1 MVDVTIS
8 AGTRSALLALSSM
21 QDQANVMENRLAT
34 GKRVNAPI
42 DNAISYFLS
51 AGLSSRANAIN
62 GLMSDITNTQG
73 SIAAANNGLTAIR
86 ALLTTAQTIASQA
99 RQFPEAPVVVVT
111 GSHSTG
117 FSAASTIASTAGSGS
132 LLKAGDTVTVGDGA
146 TTATYTAANGD
157 TIQAL
162 LDTVNN
168 TGGLNVTAAL
178 NGSGQLKFTATSAAN
193 ITIGGSVAGGVGHGT
208 LYGILGLDVGTAVNT
223 ANIARANL
231 ATQFDDMLAR
241 INEVAADA
249 GFNGVNFLTGS
260 SSTINFNEAGTS
272 SLVISGSPATSSA
285 LGVAASTNHFEFNT
299 DVDTALNHIS
309 NALNSLKSIA
319 TTIGSMS
326 TIMQT
331 RMDFNKSMINTL
343 GAGAEALTIS
353 DVNEDSAKLLALQ
366 TRRQMASTS
375 LRLSSNNDNAVLRL
389 FGQ

>member
-1 MVDVTIS
+1 MVDATIS
-8 AGTRSALLALSSM
+8 AGTRSALFALSSM
-21 QDQANVMENRLAT
+21 QSQISVMENRLAA

-42 DNAISYFLS
+42 DNANSYFLS

-73 SIAAANNGLTAIR
+73 SIAAANNGIAAIR
-86 ALLTTAQTIASQA
+86 ALLTTAQNIANQA
-99 RQFPEAPVVVVT
+99 RQFPESPVVVVT
-111 GSHSTG
+111 GAHSTA
-117 FSAASTIASTAGSGS
+117 FATTSTIASTAGSAS
-132 LLKAGDTVTVGDGA
+132 RLKAGDTVTVGDGT

-157 TIQAL
+157 TIQTL

-168 TGGLNVTAAL
+168 TGGLDVTAAL
-178 NGSGQLKFTATSAAN
+178 NGSGQLQFTATSAAN
-193 ITIGGSVAGGVGHGT
+193 ITIGGTLAGAGHGT

-231 ATQFDDMLAR
+231 ATQFDDVLSQ
-241 INEVAADA
+241 IDQIAADA

-260 SSTINFNEAGTS
+260 SNRINFNETGTS

-299 DVDTALNHIS
+299 DINTAVSNIS
-309 NALNSLKSIA
+309 VALGSLKAIA

-331 RMDFNKSMINTL
+331 RIDFNKSMINTL
-343 GAGAEALTIS
+343 GAGAEALTIN
-353 DVNEDSAKLLALQ
+353 DVNEDSAKVLALR
-366 TRRQMASTS
+366 TRQQIAATS
-375 LRLSSNNDNAVLRL
+375 LMLSSKNDNAVLRL